1 MPMSFEV
8 GVVARFTARHHL
20 VGNFGPASQPHSH
33 DYRVE
38 AMARGR
44 QLLPDGT
51 LFDIT
56 ALQGALS
63 ETLAKL
69 HDADLNTIG
78 ALEQPNPSAEVVAR
92 FLYERIAPALI
103 GSGVEALS
111 VRVWESDEAFAA
123 YSDDLPT
130 TS

>member
-1 MPMSFEV
+1 MSFEV

-20 VGNFGPASQPHSH
+20 VGNFGPARQPHSH

-38 AMARGR
+38 AAARGG
-44 QLLPDGT
+44 QLLADGT

-63 ETLAKL
+63 ETLANL

-78 ALEQPNPSAEVVAR
+78 ALERPNPSAEVVAH
-92 FLYERIAPALI
+92 FLYERIAPSLVGTGVAALT
-103 GSGVEALS
+103 

-123 YSDDLPT
+123 YSGDIPA
-130 TS
+130 TSRR